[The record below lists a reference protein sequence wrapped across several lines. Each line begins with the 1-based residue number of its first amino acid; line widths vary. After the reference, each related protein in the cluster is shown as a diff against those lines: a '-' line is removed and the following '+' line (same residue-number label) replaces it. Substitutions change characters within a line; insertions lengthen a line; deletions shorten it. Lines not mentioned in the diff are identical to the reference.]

1 MRTQYSM
8 CLTEVWYPTQG
19 DQSIRWKLSIKLFKV
34 DYKVGVIA
42 WSNIIE
48 NQISWISALF
58 FLKNVTILDYNDYEL
73 YVHTLFYL
81 VIDFILIILSKI
93 KFSQWY
99 KKKMFFLCFNPDFY
113 KDSRVLPILL
123 ATSFR
128 DVPRLPR

>member
-1 MRTQYSM
+1 MLLLGQI
-8 CLTEVWYPTQG
+8 LL
-19 DQSIRWKLSIKLFKV
+19 KIKLAELV
-34 DYKVGVIA
+34 H
-42 WSNIIE
+42 
-48 NQISWISALF
+48 F
-58 FLKNVTILDYNDYEL
+58 FFSKKVTILDYKDYEL

-99 KKKMFFLCFNPDFY
+99 KRKYSFFVLIRMFY

>member
-1 MRTQYSM
+1 MLGQI
-8 CLTEVWYPTQG
+8 LL
-19 DQSIRWKLSIKLFKV
+19 KIKLAELVHF
-34 DYKVGVIA
+34 
-42 WSNIIE
+42 
-48 NQISWISALF
+48 F
-58 FLKNVTILDYNDYEL
+58 FLKKVTILDYKDYEL